1 MAILGIILL
10 FVVLIIVMSIFSG
23 IEQNAEYNRMLER
36 REQNNNVFE
45 QQKQKSNIPSDTLT
59 VEYKSGYA
67 QIASGKQFV
76 WLKDNSL
83 FFFPAESQTDGR
95 NYILYSIALK
105 DIEYYTTRGEVTK
118 HTQISGGGGTTGGTS
133 IKGAIIG
140 GVIAGPAGAIIGSRK
155 KAKIEPIQS
164 KIITQD
170 DRETFLNFFADGTK
184 HSMFFSYGSYNSLY
198 KLIPQK
204 AFGNHTQTLPK
215 TDNQSTILDQ
225 IKELAELKDRGIL
238 TEEEFSEKKKILL
251 DKIN

>member
-10 FVVLIIVMSIFSG
+10 FIVLIILMSIFSG
-23 IEQNAEYNRMLER
+23 IQQNEEHKRILER
-36 REQNNNVFE
+36 REQNNNIFE
-45 QQKQKSNIPSDTLT
+45 QQKQKNNIPSDALT
-59 VEYKSGYA
+59 IEYKSGYA
-67 QIASGKQFV
+67 QIASGKQLV
-76 WLKDNSL
+76 WLKDNTL
-83 FFFPAESQTDGR
+83 FFFPAEPQTDGR
-95 NYILYSIALK
+95 NYVVYSISLN

-118 HTQISGGGGTTGGTS
+118 HTEISGGGGTTGGTS

-155 KAKIEPIQS
+155 KGKIEPIKS
-164 KIITQD
+164 EIITKD
-170 DRETFLNFFADGTK
+170 GRETFLNFFTDGTK

-198 KLIPQK
+198 TLIPQK
-204 AFGNHTQTLPK
+204 AFGNHTQTPTK
-215 TDNQSTILDQ
+215 TDNQSAILDQ